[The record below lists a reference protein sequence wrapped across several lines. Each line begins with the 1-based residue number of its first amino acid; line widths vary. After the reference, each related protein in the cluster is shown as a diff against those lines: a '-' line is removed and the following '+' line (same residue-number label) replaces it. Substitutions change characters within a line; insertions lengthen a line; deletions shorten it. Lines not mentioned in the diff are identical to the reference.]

1 MGPERGAARV
11 HPPGPL
17 RDDQK
22 LPCRELLLLEAGV
35 RNASWFFADDK
46 NITMSVDLDLRLDA
60 VTVHSRPDPILG

>member
-46 NITMSVDLDLRLDA
+46 NITMSVDLDQ
-60 VTVHSRPDPILG
+60 